1 MKRKFLSV
9 LLASSMMGILL
20 AGCGG
25 GEEKAARNEDGE
37 LKLTFGIH
45 VADPKSQEAVTYNI
59 VQAFNDKYDGQYEVE
74 FQAADTESHSKNI
87 KLQASDNT
95 LPELFWLDA
104 SEAPEYAQAGCL
116 MDLSEFL
123 QNYKE
128 VDSVLDSSVKS
139 AFKTDIQYGLPYQC
153 NVEGFFYNK
162 EIFEQLGME
171 APQNGTTF
179 EELLT
184 IIDTCNQQGIT
195 PIAQGC
201 LNSSYTVWGYLAM
214 LERYGYSEYIQDILD
229 EKEKFNNENLTKC
242 FEKLQQLG
250 KNKAFVENMATQ
262 EYFDAKELF
271 ISGKAALFNTGAWD
285 CAELNEKMG
294 DKVGFWWGPTFS
306 DSSYDQNIAMKVPS
320 APICVSAQVESNEE
334 MKEGVYKFLEFYYS
348 REAAEI
354 SYQGSVFPATNYTD
368 IEVEDSQ
375 YVLKEVIKS
384 IEEGWKSPDV
394 QPDLRL
400 SSAVQGQLYDSM
412 FGVLLGNY
420 QPAEALDKIDQ
431 QLGY

>member
-1 MKRKFLSV
+1 MKKKLLSV
-9 LLASSMMGILL
+9 LLVSSMLGTLL
-20 AGCGG
+20 TGCGASDQ
-25 GEEKAARNEDGE
+25 KTVKNEDGE
-37 LKLTFGIH
+37 IKLTFGIH

-59 VQAFNDKYDGQYEVE
+59 VQAFNDKYNGQYQVE

-104 SEAPEYAQAGCL
+104 SEAPEYVEAGCL
-116 MDLSEFL
+116 MDLSGFL
-123 QNYKE
+123 KNYKA
-128 VDSVLDSSVKS
+128 VDDALDPSVKS
-139 AFKTDIQYGLPYQC
+139 AFKTGMQYGLPYQC

-162 EIFEQLGME
+162 EVFEKLGLE
-171 APQNGTTF
+171 VPENGTTF

-184 IIDTCNQQGIT
+184 LIDKCNQQGIT

-214 LERYGYSEYIQDILD
+214 LERYGYSKYIQDILD
-229 EKEKFNNENLTKC
+229 GKEKFNNENLTKC

-250 KNKAFVENMATQ
+250 VNKAFVENMATQ

-271 ISGKAALFNTGAWD
+271 ISEKAALFNTGAWD

-294 DKVGFWWGPTFS
+294 DKVGFWWGPIFS

-320 APICVSAQVESNEE
+320 APICVSAKVENNEE
-334 MKEGVYKFLEFYYS
+334 VKEGVYKFLEFYYS
-348 REAAEI
+348 KDAAEI
-354 SYQGSVFPATNYTD
+354 SYKGSVLPATNHTG
-368 IEVEDSQ
+368 IEVDGSQ
-375 YVLKEVIKS
+375 YVLKEVLKS
-384 IEEGWKSPDV
+384 IEEGWTSPDV

-420 QPAEALDKIDQ
+420 EPDEALDKIDQ

>member
-1 MKRKFLSV
+1 MKKKLLCV
-9 LLASSMMGILL
+9 LLAGTVLGVFL
-20 AGCGG
+20 TGCGG
-25 GEEKAARNEDGE
+25 TGKKAAKNENGE
-37 LKLTFGIH
+37 LQLTFGIH

-59 VQAFNDKYDGQYEVE
+59 VQAFNEKYDGQYEVV

-104 SEAPEYAQAGCL
+104 SEAPEYAEAECL

-123 QNYKE
+123 QEYKD
-128 VDSVLDSSVKS
+128 VDKALDSSVKA
-139 AFKTDIQYGLPYQC
+139 AFKKDIQYGLPYQC

-162 EIFEQLGME
+162 DIFEKLGIGV
-171 APQNGTTF
+171 PQNGTTF

-184 IIDTCNQQGIT
+184 MIDTCNQQGIT
-195 PIAQGC
+195 PVAQGC
-201 LNSSYTVWGYLAM
+201 LNSSYTIWGYLAM

-229 EKEKFNNENLTKC
+229 GKEKFNNEDLRKC

-250 KNKAFVENMATQ
+250 ENKAFVENMATQ

-271 ISGKAALFNTGAWD
+271 VSGKAALFNTGAWD
-285 CAELNEKMG
+285 CAELNQKMG

-306 DSSYDQNIAMKVPS
+306 DSNYDQNIAMKVPS
-320 APICVSAQVESNEE
+320 APICVSAEVKENEE
-334 MKEGVYKFLEFYYS
+334 VKEGLYKFLEFYYS
-348 REAAEI
+348 EEAAKL
-354 SYQGSVFPATNYTD
+354 SYEGSVFPATNYTG
-368 IEVEDSQ
+368 IEVGDDQ

-384 IEEGWKSPDV
+384 IDEGWSSPDV

-400 SSAVQGQLYDSM
+400 NSAVQGQLYDSV
-412 FGVLLGNY
+412 FGVFLGNY
-420 QPAEALDKIDQ
+420 EPEEALNKIDQ
-431 QLGY
+431 QIQY